1 MSDSKKKRRP
11 LHFALSGA
19 LLVPGLAA
27 GCGPD
32 EHEGPHIN
40 VPADDPPEVQETAN
54 PVGEEPP
61 PEPEPTANPAGT
73 EGVLEI
79 LGEEQANPAQEP
91 PPPEPT
97 PNPSGDG
104 LE

>member
-1 MSDSKKKRRP
+1 MADKKRRP

-27 GCGPD
+27 GCGP
-32 EHEGPHIN
+32 EEEGPMIN

-61 PEPEPTANPAGT
+61 PESPVPEPTTNLRDETPP
-73 EGVLEI
+73 V
-79 LGEEQANPAQEP
+79 QRVEP
-91 PPPEPT
+91 DSVPPPEPT
-97 PNPSGDG
+97 PNPSGD
-104 LE
+104 